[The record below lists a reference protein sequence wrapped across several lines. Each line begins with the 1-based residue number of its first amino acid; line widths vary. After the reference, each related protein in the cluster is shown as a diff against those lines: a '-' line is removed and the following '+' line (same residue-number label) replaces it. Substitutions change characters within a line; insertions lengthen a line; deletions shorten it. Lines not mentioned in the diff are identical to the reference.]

1 MTHEPETR
9 QPIHSE
15 KWKRPLFGAAASL
28 VLFMIARLFADRV
41 YPMGSYPF
49 ANQVLFM
56 GTPFL
61 ALSFFVPGISALGL
75 PAANAINAICWGLLG
90 AAVGHLIRKPLIA
103 LGVWLLVAGAGGAL
117 VFAGIIFGMMSG
129 SP

>member
-9 QPIHSE
+9 QPNHSE
-15 KWKRPLFGAAASL
+15 RWKRPLFGAAAS
-28 VLFMIARLFADRV
+28 VFVFIIARLVVDGF
-41 YPMGSYPF
+41 YPIGSYPF

-61 ALSFFVPGISALGL
+61 GLTFIVHGLSTLGL
-75 PAANAINAICWGLLG
+75 TAANAINATCWALLG
-90 AAVGHLIRKPLIA
+90 AAVGLLVRKPLTA
-103 LGVWLLVAGAGGAL
+103 VVVWLLVASGGAAL
-117 VFAGIIFGMMSG
+117 VFAGIIFAMMSG

>member
-1 MTHEPETR
+1 MTHETETR
-9 QPIHSE
+9 QQTRNG
-15 KWKRPLFGAAASL
+15 KWKRPLLGAAASL
-28 VLFMIARLFADRV
+28 VLFIMARLFAEKV
-41 YPMGSYPF
+41 YPLGSYPL

-61 ALSFFVPGISALGL
+61 ALSFFVHRSSALGL
-75 PAANAINAICWGLLG
+75 AAANAINAICWALLG
-90 AAVGHLIRKPLIA
+90 AAVGHLVRKPLTA
-103 LGVWLLVAGAGGAL
+103 LAVWLLVAGAGSAL